1 MKAEKCEERLN
12 VSKRCC
18 VISIRHGDWIY
29 TTGNNER
36 YKTSLIIPSTSTSP
50 RIFFDPTVIEYK
62 YYHTLLYD
70 KVCKRLTKLVATLVG
85 YNTWYLL
92 ILYLHTLH

>member
-1 MKAEKCEERLN
+1 MRVKKCEERLN

-29 TTGNNER
+29 TAGNNER

-50 RIFFDPTVIEYK
+50 RIFFDPTVIEKK
-62 YYHTLLYD
+62 YCHTLFTI
-70 KVCKRLTKLVATLVG
+70 KFGSV
-85 YNTWYLL
+85 
-92 ILYLHTLH
+92 